1 MRPEGR
7 DAAYLWDMLEAAR
20 AVQRYTSG
28 KSRPD
33 FDADRIVQ
41 RAVERELEII
51 GEAAARVSDSFKAAH
66 PEVPWKLIVG
76 QRNVLIHDY
85 GDIDY
90 DRLWAVVVDHVPRLV
105 MLIQPLVPESPQS

>member
-1 MRPEGR
+1 MPPEGR
-7 DAAYLWDMLEAAR
+7 DPAYLWDILEAAR

-28 KSRPD
+28 HSRAD
-33 FDADRIVQ
+33 FDADRILQ

-51 GEAAARVSDSFKAAH
+51 GEAAARVSDALKAAH

-90 DRLWAVVVDHVPRLV
+90 DRLWMVVVEHVPQLV
-105 MLIQPLVPESPQS
+105 MLIHPLVPELPGT

>member
-1 MRPEGR
+1 MRPEAR

-20 AVQRYTSG
+20 AVLRYTDG
-28 KSRPD
+28 VTRER
-33 FDADRIVQ
+33 FDADRLLQ

-51 GEAAARVSDSFKAAH
+51 GEAAARISETLRLAH
-66 PEVPWKLIVG
+66 PEVPWRLIVG

-90 DRLWAVVVDHVPRLV
+90 DRVWAAVEVHVPE
-105 MLIQPLVPESPQS
+105 LIVLIGPLVPQPPAP

>member
-7 DAAYLWDMLEAAR
+7 DAAYLWDILEAAR

-28 KSRPD
+28 RSRTA
-33 FDADRIVQ
+33 FDADRILQ

-51 GEAAARVSDSFKAAH
+51 GEAAARVSDTLKAAH
-66 PEVPWKLIVG
+66 PEVPWKLMVG

-90 DRLWAVVVDHVPRLV
+90 DRLWVVVVDHVPKLV
-105 MLIQPLVPESPQS
+105 LLIQPLVPKLPET